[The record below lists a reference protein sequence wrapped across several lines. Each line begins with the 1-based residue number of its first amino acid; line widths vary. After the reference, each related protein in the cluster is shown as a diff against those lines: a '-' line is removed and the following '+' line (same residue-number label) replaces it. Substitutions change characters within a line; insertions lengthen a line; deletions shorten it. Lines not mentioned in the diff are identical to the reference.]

1 MSIEENKGM
10 IFHVVEEFNRGNLAV
25 INECFADNFVRY
37 QDGSTATLPNM
48 DRNGYKNFVGM
59 SMQASSDIHVEV
71 VDIVAEGDRV
81 AFRWTLK
88 GTNDREFMGKPP
100 TGKPYSHI
108 EDYFVRFEEGKIVEF
123 RNLYGGQT
131 GHKDY

>member
-1 MSIEENKGM
+1 MSIEENKAM
-10 IFHVVEEFNRGNLAV
+10 IFHIVDEFNKGNLAV

-59 SMQASSDIHVEV
+59 SMQGSSDLRIEV
-71 VDIVAEGDRV
+71 VDIIAEGDRV

-88 GTNDREFMGKPP
+88 GTVDGEFMGKPP

-108 EDYFVRFEEGKIVEF
+108 EDYFVRFEGAKIIEF
-123 RNLYGGQT
+123 RNLYGGQS
-131 GHKDY
+131 G